1 MPNWIEG
8 TLKLRGSSE
17 DLIRFF
23 EKGFEDPV
31 SERTDCSDGVSFVV
45 TNFAY
50 IKGSRRA
57 FALETFECYIYTDYD
72 HNQVALIPVKQAWS
86 FTPSADEAAQR
97 WIDLAKEYNLD
108 VRLQGFERGIEFYQ
122 DVEIVNGELVRCDC
136 ITYEDWDWECPMPR
150 MGG

>member
-8 TLKLRGSSE
+8 TLKLRGSAE

-23 EKGFEDPV
+23 EEGFENPAA
-31 SERTDCSDGVSFVV
+31 EKTDYSDSIMFLVED
-45 TNFAY
+45 FAY

-57 FALETFECYIYTDYD
+57 FALETFEFEIFNDRD
-72 HNQVALIPVKQAWS
+72 QKQIALIPIRQAWS
-86 FTPSADEAAQR
+86 FTPYQGAEQR

-108 VRLQGFERGIEFYQ
+108 VRLQGFERGVEFYQ
-122 DVEIVNGELVRCDC
+122 DVEIVNGEMVRNDC
-136 ITYEDWDWECPMPR
+136 ITYPDWDWDCPMPR

>member
-8 TLKLRGSSE
+8 TLKLRGSAE

-23 EKGFEDPV
+23 EEGFENPAA
-31 SERTDCSDGVSFVV
+31 EKTDYSDSIMFLVED
-45 TNFAY
+45 FAY

-57 FALETFECYIYTDYD
+57 FALETFEFEIFNDRD
-72 HNQVALIPVKQAWS
+72 QKRIALIPIRQAWS
-86 FTPSADEAAQR
+86 FTPYQGAEQR

-122 DVEIVNGELVRCDC
+122 DVEIVNGELVRNDC
-136 ITYEDWDWECPMPR
+136 ITYEDWDWDCPMPR

>member
-8 TLKLRGSSE
+8 TMKLRGKAA

-23 EKGFEDPV
+23 DNGFDMTVEKREY
-31 SERTDCSDGVSFVV
+31 SDDVVYTIGDFVYV
-45 TNFAY
+45 N
-50 IKGSRRA
+50 GSRRA
-57 FALETFECYIYTDYD
+57 FTLEAFDQEISKNPDD
-72 HNQVALIPVKQAWS
+72 VQIALIPIRQAWS
-86 FTPSADEAAQR
+86 FTPYQGAEQR

-122 DVEIVNGELVRCDC
+122 DVEIVNGEMVRNDC
-136 ITYEDWDWECPMPR
+136 ITYPDWDWDCPMPR

>member
-8 TLKLRGSSE
+8 TMKLRGKSA

-23 EKGFEDPV
+23 ENGFDTKVEK
-31 SERTDCSDGVSFVV
+31 EEYSDSVLYTIGDFV
-45 TNFAY
+45 Y
-50 IKGSRRA
+50 INGSIRA
-57 FALETFECYIYTDYD
+57 FTYDGYDHDIYTDRPD
-72 HNQVALIPVKQAWS
+72 DIQVALVPIRQAWS
-86 FTPSADEAAQR
+86 FTPYDGAEQR

-108 VRLQGFERGIEFYQ
+108 IRLQGFERGMEFYQ
-122 DVEIVNGELVRCDC
+122 DVEIVNGKLVRNDC

>member
-23 EKGFEDPV
+23 EKGFENPV
-31 SERTDCSDGVSFVV
+31 AERTDYSDSVSFVV

-57 FALETFECYIYTDYD
+57 FALETFECDIFPDCD
-72 HNQVALIPVKQAWS
+72 HNQVALIPIRQAWS
-86 FTPSADEAAQR
+86 FIPYDGAEQR

-108 VRLQGFERGIEFYQ
+108 IRLQGFERGIEFFQ
-122 DVEIVNGELVRCDC
+122 DVEIVGGEMVRNDVKK
-136 ITYEDWDWECPMPR
+136 YEDLDWDCPMPR